1 MPGNGRAALAA
12 RMGGHLVQF
21 QAVKRT
27 ASRPTSGPDAWQ
39 RPGSS
44 RAARC
49 VSLGGSVVTYVS
61 NLDTISA
68 PRSASNPHTSADFGH
83 SWPSR
88 WAAPGH
94 GSGRSGGQPDR
105 PPAGHSPDAGQG
117 PDGSRAVRYGS
128 LGRLWPRGWV
138 VLGHGSGR
146 SAGRPA
152 GRQMAV
158 RKATGRML
166 GRGWAAPGRC
176 AVPPWGGP
184 GRAGRRYWSQL
195 RAVRRTASRPTSG
208 PSRKQRGRMLDRGR
222 ATAGG
227 VLRRPGRLWP
237 RGWAAPGPAPG
248 SPEGRPGGP
257 QAGLVEGHG
266 PDAWQGAD
274 ASRAARYT
282 SLGVSGRAGG
292 RHLVIAPGSQEDGQ
306 TGRQWAARG
315 PQAGRWAEARRLQ
328 RGALRLPGWL
338 WQ

>member
-1 MPGNGRAALAA
+1 MSRFAPPSPMSRVEGIGPSSSGAA
-12 RMGGHLVQF
+12 RCVSLWQLWPHRWAVPGHAPGGQENG
-21 QAVKRT
+21 QT
-27 ASRPTSGPDAWQ
+27 AHQRAGQNAAGPDAWQ
-39 RPGSS
+39 GPDGS

-88 WAAPGH
+88 WAEP
-94 GSGRSGGQPDR
+94 
-105 PPAGHSPDAGQG
+105 
-117 PDGSRAVRYGS
+117 
-128 LGRLWPRGWV
+128 
-138 VLGHGSGR
+138 GHGSGR

-248 SPEGRPGGP
+248 S
-257 QAGLVEGHG
+257 Q
-266 PDAWQGAD
+266 Q
-274 ASRAARYT
+274 
-282 SLGVSGRAGG
+282 
-292 RHLVIAPGSQEDGQ
+292 DGQ
-306 TGRQWAARG
+306 TGRQWVTRG
-315 PQAGRWAEARRLQ
+315 PRAGCRAGAGHLR
-328 RGALRLPGWL
+328 RGALRRPGRPWPGG
-338 WQ
+338 